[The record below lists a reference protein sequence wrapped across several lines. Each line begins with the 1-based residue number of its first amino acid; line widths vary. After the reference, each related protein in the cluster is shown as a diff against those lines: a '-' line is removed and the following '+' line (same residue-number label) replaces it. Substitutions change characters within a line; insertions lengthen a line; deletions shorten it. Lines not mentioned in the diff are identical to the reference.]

1 MENLS
6 KVKSQSVANSY
17 EFQHFVLLFIC
28 LFFLFG
34 SHAYGTIWTGLADPD
49 DSWSNGGN
57 WLGGLSPISTD
68 SVIFN
73 AGDSW
78 NINIVDTDFTIAGLQ
93 YIGNGTHTTDFAGAS
108 HLQIDSPLYV
118 GYGGSADGATVTWTN
133 GGTVTI
139 GDPLNLQTFY
149 IGVNTSSGTVSN
161 TGFLLVDGPVVDAY
175 VNTLMIGAKTN
186 AGSKGTADGSLIL
199 GSNSSL
205 HVGTVATP
213 GIVTVGYNVASWVQG
228 GAGSGT
234 GLLDVTQGS
243 VELHLSELNVGY
255 QGR

>member
-57 WLGGLSPISTD
+57 WFGGVPPSNLDI
-68 SVIFN
+68 VIFN
-73 AGDSW
+73 ATDSG
-78 NINIVDTDFTIAGLQ
+78 NINIVDTYPPDHKYEISGLQ

-108 HLQIDSPLYV
+108 HLQINGPIYV

-133 GGTVTI
+133 GGSVDQRQSFLPS
-139 GDPLNLQTFY
+139 GD
-149 IGVNTSSGTVSN
+149 S
-161 TGFLLVDGPVVDAY
+161 
-175 VNTLMIGAKTN
+175 
-186 AGSKGTADGSLIL
+186 
-199 GSNSSL
+199 
-205 HVGTVATP
+205 
-213 GIVTVGYNVASWVQG
+213 
-228 GAGSGT
+228 
-234 GLLDVTQGS
+234 
-243 VELHLSELNVGY
+243 
-255 QGR
+255 